1 MGGKEM
7 RNCKELKHEK
17 NGNVT
22 EKIGKN
28 KGKTKKVSKDE
39 SLLSFDLF
47 LEGKEHSAY
56 KFMGAHFITENR
68 KRGVRFTTWAP
79 RASKIYVIGDFN
91 NWELKEEYS
100 MEKINE
106 RGIWSL
112 FLPKL
117 EEGIKYKF
125 AVVNE
130 CGNNTVYKADPYAF
144 KSELRPNTASV
155 LTKIKSFRWGDK
167 RWLNKREKEGLDNKP
182 MNIYEL
188 HLGSWKRK
196 DGEFMTY
203 EEISEILVEY
213 IKEMGYTHVEFMPI
227 NEHPLDASWGYQGV
241 GYYSVT
247 SRYGDLNGLK
257 NLINKLHKNNIGVLL
272 DWVPSH
278 FCKDEHGLFMFDGS
292 PTYEY
297 EAWWKA
303 NNEGW
308 GTCNFDL
315 GRPEVKSFLFSNA
328 MYWINEFHV
337 DGLRVDA
344 VSNMLYLDYGREYGE
359 WEPNIYGGNGNL
371 EAISFLKELNTIIK
385 KEGKGAITVAEESTS
400 WEGITKPVEEDGLG
414 FDYKWNMGWMNDTL
428 SYIEL
433 DPIYRKYHHN
443 KMNFSMMYNYSE
455 KFILP
460 ISHDEVVHGKKSLI
474 NKMWG
479 DDWKKYAG
487 LRLYASFMMGHPGKK
502 LMFMGCEFGQFV
514 EWREWEELQW
524 NVIEEFDIHRIRLYA
539 SFMMGHPGKKLMFMG
554 CEFGQFVEW
563 REWEE
568 LQWNVIEEF
577 DIHRKTKEYFK
588 ALNKFYLENSSLW
601 SLDYEE
607 EGFKWIDADNLE
619 ESVLSFIRIGKK
631 KKEKLIFICNFT
643 PEVYY
648 DFKVGVP
655 ELGEYVEVF
664 NSDSL
669 EFGGA
674 GNIMGDSILKATEE
688 SFKDFDYSISVK
700 VPPLGTLVLKV
711 K

>member
-1 MGGKEM
+1 M
-7 RNCKELKHEK
+7 RNYKELKYEK

-22 EKIGKN
+22 EKIGEN
-28 KGKTKKVSKDE
+28 KGKSKKVSKDE

-68 KRGVRFTTWAP
+68 KRGVRFTTWSP
-79 RASKIYVIGDFN
+79 RASKIYIIGDFN

-100 MEKINE
+100 MKKINE

-112 FLPKL
+112 FIPKL

-125 AVVNE
+125 AVANE

-203 EEISEILVEY
+203 EEISEVLVEY
-213 IKEMGYTHVEFMPI
+213 IKEMGYTHVEFMPV

-247 SRYGDLNGLK
+247 NRYGDLNGLK
-257 NLINKLHKNNIGVLL
+257 TLINKLHKNNIGVLL

-292 PTYEY
+292 LTYEY

-344 VSNMLYLDYGREYGE
+344 VSNMLYLDYGRDYGE
-359 WEPNIYGGNGNL
+359 WESNIYGGNGNL
-371 EAISFLKELNTIIK
+371 EAIAFLKELNTIIK

-400 WEGITKPVEEDGLG
+400 WEGITKSVEEGGLG

-524 NVIEEFDIHRIRLYA
+524 NVIEEFDIHR
-539 SFMMGHPGKKLMFMG
+539 
-554 CEFGQFVEW
+554 
-563 REWEE
+563 
-568 LQWNVIEEF
+568 
-577 DIHRKTKEYFK
+577 KTKEYFK

-607 EGFKWIDADNLE
+607 EGFKWIDADNSE
-619 ESVLSFIRIGKK
+619 ESVLSFIRIGKN

-655 ELGEYVEVF
+655 ELREYVEVF

>member
-1 MGGKEM
+1 M
-7 RNCKELKHEK
+7 RNCKKLKHEK

-22 EKIGKN
+22 EKMGKN
-28 KGKTKKVSKDE
+28 KGKSKRVSKDE

-56 KFMGAHFITENR
+56 KFMGAHFVTENR

-79 RASKIYVIGDFN
+79 SSSKIYVIGDFN

-117 EEGIKYKF
+117 EEGINYKF
-125 AVVNE
+125 AVVNW

-196 DGEFMTY
+196 NGEFMTY
-203 EEISEILVEY
+203 EEISHILPEY

-257 NLINKLHKNNIGVLL
+257 ILINKLHKNNIGVLL

-297 EAWWKA
+297 GAWWKA

-328 MYWINEFHV
+328 MYWINEFHI

-371 EAISFLKELNTIIK
+371 EAIAFLKELNTIIK
-385 KEGKGAITVAEESTS
+385 NEGKGAITVAEESTS
-400 WEGITKPVEEDGLG
+400 WEGITKPVKEGGLG

-524 NVIEEFDIHRIRLYA
+524 NVIEEFDIHR
-539 SFMMGHPGKKLMFMG
+539 
-554 CEFGQFVEW
+554 
-563 REWEE
+563 
-568 LQWNVIEEF
+568 
-577 DIHRKTKEYFK
+577 KTKEYFK
-588 ALNKFYLENSSLW
+588 VLNHFYLDNSSLW

-607 EGFKWIDADNLE
+607 KGFKWIDADNSE
-619 ESVLSFIRIGKK
+619 QGVFSFMRIGKN

-655 ELGEYVEVF
+655 KLGEYVEVF
-664 NSDSL
+664 NSDAL

-674 GNIMGDSILKATEE
+674 GNIMGNSILKAKEE
-688 SFKDFDYSISVK
+688 SFKDFNYSISVK

>member
-1 MGGKEM
+1 M

-22 EKIGKN
+22 EKMGKN
-28 KGKTKKVSKDE
+28 KGKSKKVSKDE

-56 KFMGAHFITENR
+56 KFMGAHFVTENR

-106 RGIWSL
+106 IGIWSL
-112 FLPKL
+112 FVPKL

-257 NLINKLHKNNIGVLL
+257 TLINKLHKNNIGVLL

-297 EAWWKA
+297 GAWWKA

-328 MYWINEFHV
+328 MYLINEFHI

-371 EAISFLKELNTIIK
+371 EAIAFLKELNTIIK

-524 NVIEEFDIHRIRLYA
+524 NVIEEFDIHR
-539 SFMMGHPGKKLMFMG
+539 
-554 CEFGQFVEW
+554 
-563 REWEE
+563 
-568 LQWNVIEEF
+568 
-577 DIHRKTKEYFK
+577 KTKEYFK
-588 ALNKFYLENSSLW
+588 ALNHFYLENNSLW

-607 EGFKWIDADNLE
+607 EGFRWIDADNSE
-619 ESVLSFIRIGKK
+619 ESVLSFIRIGKN

>member
-1 MGGKEM
+1 M

-22 EKIGKN
+22 EKMGKN
-28 KGKTKKVSKDE
+28 KGKSKKVSKDE

-56 KFMGAHFITENR
+56 KFMGANFVTENR

-112 FLPKL
+112 FVPKL

-257 NLINKLHKNNIGVLL
+257 TLINKLHKNNIGVLL

-328 MYWINEFHV
+328 MYWINEFHI

-371 EAISFLKELNTIIK
+371 EAIAFLKELNTIIK

-524 NVIEEFDIHRIRLYA
+524 NVIEEFDIHR
-539 SFMMGHPGKKLMFMG
+539 
-554 CEFGQFVEW
+554 
-563 REWEE
+563 
-568 LQWNVIEEF
+568 
-577 DIHRKTKEYFK
+577 KTKEYFK
-588 ALNKFYLENSSLW
+588 ALNHFYLENNSLW

-607 EGFKWIDADNLE
+607 EGFRWIDADNSE
-619 ESVLSFIRIGKK
+619 ESVLSFIRIGKN

>member
-1 MGGKEM
+1 M
-7 RNCKELKHEK
+7 RNCKKLKHEK

-28 KGKTKKVSKDE
+28 KGKSKRVSKDE
-39 SLLSFDLF
+39 SLLSFNLF

-56 KFMGAHFITENR
+56 KFMGAHFVTENR

-79 RASKIYVIGDFN
+79 SSSKIYVIGDFN

-106 RGIWSL
+106 RGRWSL

-117 EEGIKYKF
+117 EEGINYKF

-196 DGEFMTY
+196 NGEFMTY
-203 EEISEILVEY
+203 EEISDILPEY

-257 NLINKLHKNNIGVLL
+257 ILINKLHKNNIGVLL

-297 EAWWKA
+297 GAWWKA

-328 MYWINEFHV
+328 MYWINEFHI

-371 EAISFLKELNTIIK
+371 EAIAFLKELNTIIK
-385 KEGKGAITVAEESTS
+385 NEGKGAITVAEESTS
-400 WEGITKPVEEDGLG
+400 WEGITKSVKEGGLG

-524 NVIEEFDIHRIRLYA
+524 NVIEEFDIHR
-539 SFMMGHPGKKLMFMG
+539 
-554 CEFGQFVEW
+554 
-563 REWEE
+563 
-568 LQWNVIEEF
+568 
-577 DIHRKTKEYFK
+577 KTKEYFK
-588 ALNKFYLENSSLW
+588 ALNHFYLDNSSLW

-607 EGFKWIDADNLE
+607 KGFKWIDADNSE
-619 ESVLSFIRIGKK
+619 QGVFSFMRIGKN

-655 ELGEYVEVF
+655 KLGEYVEVF
-664 NSDSL
+664 NSDAL

-674 GNIMGDSILKATEE
+674 GNIMGDSILKAKEE

>member
-1 MGGKEM
+1 MK
-7 RNCKELKHEK
+7 
-17 NGNVT
+17 
-22 EKIGKN
+22 
-28 KGKTKKVSKDE
+28 
-39 SLLSFDLF
+39 
-47 LEGKEHSAY
+47 
-56 KFMGAHFITENR
+56 
-68 KRGVRFTTWAP
+68 
-79 RASKIYVIGDFN
+79 
-91 NWELKEEYS
+91 
-100 MEKINE
+100 KINE

-257 NLINKLHKNNIGVLL
+257 ALINKLHKNNIGVLL

-328 MYWINEFHV
+328 MYWINEFHI

-371 EAISFLKELNTIIK
+371 EAIAFLKELNTIIK

-400 WEGITKPVEEDGLG
+400 WEGITKPVEEGGLG

-524 NVIEEFDIHRIRLYA
+524 NVIEEFDIHR
-539 SFMMGHPGKKLMFMG
+539 
-554 CEFGQFVEW
+554 
-563 REWEE
+563 
-568 LQWNVIEEF
+568 
-577 DIHRKTKEYFK
+577 KTKEYFK
-588 ALNKFYLENSSLW
+588 ALNHFYLENSSLW

-607 EGFKWIDADNLE
+607 EGFKWIDADNSE
-619 ESVLSFIRIGKK
+619 ESVLSFIRIGKN

>member
-1 MGGKEM
+1 M

-28 KGKTKKVSKDE
+28 KGKSKKVSKDE

-100 MEKINE
+100 MKKINE

-257 NLINKLHKNNIGVLL
+257 TLINKLHKNNIGVLL

-328 MYWINEFHV
+328 MYWINEFHI

-371 EAISFLKELNTIIK
+371 EAIAFLKELNTIIK

-400 WEGITKPVEEDGLG
+400 WEGITKPVEEGGLG

-524 NVIEEFDIHRIRLYA
+524 NVIEEFDIHR
-539 SFMMGHPGKKLMFMG
+539 
-554 CEFGQFVEW
+554 
-563 REWEE
+563 
-568 LQWNVIEEF
+568 
-577 DIHRKTKEYFK
+577 KTKEYFK
-588 ALNKFYLENSSLW
+588 ALNHFYLENSSLW

-607 EGFKWIDADNLE
+607 EGFKWIDADNSE
-619 ESVLSFIRIGKK
+619 ESVLSFIRIGKN

-674 GNIMGDSILKATEE
+674 GNIMGDSLLKATEE
-688 SFKDFDYSISVK
+688 SFKDFDYSINVK

>member
-1 MGGKEM
+1 M
-7 RNCKELKHEK
+7 
-17 NGNVT
+17 
-22 EKIGKN
+22 
-28 KGKTKKVSKDE
+28 SKDE

-100 MEKINE
+100 MKKINE

-203 EEISEILVEY
+203 EEISEVLVEY

-257 NLINKLHKNNIGVLL
+257 ALINKLHKNNIGVLL

-328 MYWINEFHV
+328 MYWINEFHI

-371 EAISFLKELNTIIK
+371 EAIAFLKELNTIIK

-479 DDWKKYAG
+479 DDWKKCAG
-487 LRLYASFMMGHPGKK
+487 L
-502 LMFMGCEFGQFV
+502 
-514 EWREWEELQW
+514 
-524 NVIEEFDIHRIRLYA
+524 RLYA

-588 ALNKFYLENSSLW
+588 ALNHFYLENSSLW

-607 EGFKWIDADNLE
+607 EGFKWIDADNSE
-619 ESVLSFIRIGKK
+619 ESVLSFIRIGKN

-655 ELGEYVEVF
+655 GLGEYVEVF

>member
-1 MGGKEM
+1 M

-28 KGKTKKVSKDE
+28 KGKSKKVSKDE

-100 MEKINE
+100 VKKINE

-130 CGNNTVYKADPYAF
+130 WGNNTVYKADPYAF

-203 EEISEILVEY
+203 EEISEVLVEY

-257 NLINKLHKNNIGVLL
+257 TLINKLHKNNIGVLL

-292 PTYEY
+292 LTYEY

-371 EAISFLKELNTIIK
+371 EAIAFLKELNTIIK

-487 LRLYASFMMGHPGKK
+487 LR
-502 LMFMGCEFGQFV
+502 V
-514 EWREWEELQW
+514 
-524 NVIEEFDIHRIRLYA
+524 YA

-607 EGFKWIDADNLE
+607 EGFKWIDADNSE
-619 ESVLSFIRIGKK
+619 ESVLSFIRIGKN

-655 ELGEYVEVF
+655 ELGEYVEDF
-664 NSDSL
+664 NSDAL

>member
-1 MGGKEM
+1 M

-22 EKIGKN
+22 ERIGKN
-28 KGKTKKVSKDE
+28 KGKSKKVSKDE

-106 RGIWSL
+106 RGIWSI
-112 FLPKL
+112 FVPKL

-125 AVVNE
+125 AVANE

-203 EEISEILVEY
+203 EEISEVLVEY

-257 NLINKLHKNNIGVLL
+257 ALINKLHKNNIGVLL

-371 EAISFLKELNTIIK
+371 EAIAFLKELNTIIK

-524 NVIEEFDIHRIRLYA
+524 NVIEEFDIH
-539 SFMMGHPGKKLMFMG
+539 KKT
-554 CEFGQFVEW
+554 Q
-563 REWEE
+563 
-568 LQWNVIEEF
+568 
-577 DIHRKTKEYFK
+577 EYFK
-588 ALNKFYLENSSLW
+588 ALNHFYLENSSLW

-607 EGFKWIDADNLE
+607 EGFKWIDADNSE
-619 ESVLSFIRIGKK
+619 ESVLSFIRIGKN

>member
-28 KGKTKKVSKDE
+28 KGKSKRVSKDE

-47 LEGKEHSAY
+47 LEGKEYSAY

-100 MEKINE
+100 MKKINE

-203 EEISEILVEY
+203 EEISEVLVEY

-257 NLINKLHKNNIGVLL
+257 ALINKLHKNNIGVLL

-328 MYWINEFHV
+328 MYWINEFHI

-371 EAISFLKELNTIIK
+371 EAIAFLKELNTIIK

-524 NVIEEFDIHRIRLYA
+524 NVIEEFDIH
-539 SFMMGHPGKKLMFMG
+539 KKT
-554 CEFGQFVEW
+554 Q
-563 REWEE
+563 
-568 LQWNVIEEF
+568 
-577 DIHRKTKEYFK
+577 EYFK
-588 ALNKFYLENSSLW
+588 ALNHFYLENSSLW

-607 EGFKWIDADNLE
+607 EGFKWIDADNSE
-619 ESVLSFIRIGKK
+619 ESVLSFIRIGKN

-674 GNIMGDSILKATEE
+674 ENIMGDSILKATEE

>member
-28 KGKTKKVSKDE
+28 KGKSKKVSKDE

-100 MEKINE
+100 MKKINE

-203 EEISEILVEY
+203 EEISEVLVEY

-257 NLINKLHKNNIGVLL
+257 ALINKLHKNNIGVLL

-371 EAISFLKELNTIIK
+371 EAIAFLKELNTIIK

-524 NVIEEFDIHRIRLYA
+524 NVIEEFDIHR
-539 SFMMGHPGKKLMFMG
+539 
-554 CEFGQFVEW
+554 
-563 REWEE
+563 
-568 LQWNVIEEF
+568 
-577 DIHRKTKEYFK
+577 KTKEYFK
-588 ALNKFYLENSSLW
+588 ALNHFYLENSSLW

-607 EGFKWIDADNLE
+607 EGFKWIDADNSE
-619 ESVLSFIRIGKK
+619 ESVLSFIRIGKN

-655 ELGEYVEVF
+655 GLGEYVEVF

>member
-28 KGKTKKVSKDE
+28 KGKSKKVSKDE

-56 KFMGAHFITENR
+56 KFMGAHFVTENR

-79 RASKIYVIGDFN
+79 RSSKIYVIGDFN

-203 EEISEILVEY
+203 EEISELLVEY

-227 NEHPLDASWGYQGV
+227 NEHPLDDSWGYQGV

-257 NLINKLHKNNIGVLL
+257 ALINKLHKNNIGVLL

-328 MYWINEFHV
+328 MYWINEFHI

-371 EAISFLKELNTIIK
+371 EAIAFLKELNTIIK

-524 NVIEEFDIHRIRLYA
+524 NVIEEFDIHR
-539 SFMMGHPGKKLMFMG
+539 
-554 CEFGQFVEW
+554 
-563 REWEE
+563 
-568 LQWNVIEEF
+568 
-577 DIHRKTKEYFK
+577 KTKEYFK
-588 ALNKFYLENSSLW
+588 ALNHFYLENSSLW

-607 EGFKWIDADNLE
+607 EGFKWIDVDNSE
-619 ESVLSFIRIGKK
+619 ESVLSFIRIGKN

-655 ELGEYVEVF
+655 GLGEYVEVF

>member
-17 NGNVT
+17 SGNVT
-22 EKIGKN
+22 EKVGKN
-28 KGKTKKVSKDE
+28 KGKSKKVSKDE

-100 MEKINE
+100 MKKINE

-203 EEISEILVEY
+203 EEISEVLVEY

-257 NLINKLHKNNIGVLL
+257 ALINKLHKNNIGVLL

-278 FCKDEHGLFMFDGS
+278 FCKDEHGLFMFDRS

-328 MYWINEFHV
+328 MYWINEFHI

-371 EAISFLKELNTIIK
+371 EAIAFLKELNTIIK

-524 NVIEEFDIHRIRLYA
+524 NVIEEFDIHR
-539 SFMMGHPGKKLMFMG
+539 
-554 CEFGQFVEW
+554 
-563 REWEE
+563 
-568 LQWNVIEEF
+568 
-577 DIHRKTKEYFK
+577 KTKEYFK
-588 ALNKFYLENSSLW
+588 ALNHFYLENSSLW

-607 EGFKWIDADNLE
+607 EGFRWIDADNSE
-619 ESVLSFIRIGKK
+619 ESVLSFIRIGKN

-655 ELGEYVEVF
+655 GLGEYVEVF

>member
-28 KGKTKKVSKDE
+28 KGKSKKVSKDE

-56 KFMGAHFITENR
+56 KFMGAHFVTENR

-79 RASKIYVIGDFN
+79 RSSKIYVIGDFN

-112 FLPKL
+112 FVPKL

-182 MNIYEL
+182 MNIYEI
-188 HLGSWKRK
+188 HLGSWKRRN
-196 DGEFMTY
+196 GEFMTY
-203 EEISEILVEY
+203 EEISEILPEY

-257 NLINKLHKNNIGVLL
+257 TLINKLHKNNIGVLL

-328 MYWINEFHV
+328 MYWINEFHI

-359 WEPNIYGGNGNL
+359 WETNIYGGNGNL
-371 EAISFLKELNTIIK
+371 EAIAFLKELNTIIK

-487 LRLYASFMMGHPGKK
+487 LRLYT
-502 LMFMGCEFGQFV
+502 
-514 EWREWEELQW
+514 
-524 NVIEEFDIHRIRLYA
+524 

-577 DIHRKTKEYFK
+577 DIHRKTQEYFRV
-588 ALNKFYLENSSLW
+588 LNHFYLENNSLW

-607 EGFKWIDADNLE
+607 EGFRWIDADNSE
-619 ESVLSFIRIGKK
+619 QSVLSFIRIGKN

-674 GNIMGDSILKATEE
+674 GNIMGDNILEATEE
-688 SFKDFDYSISVK
+688 SFKDFDYSINVK
-700 VPPLGTLVLKV
+700 VPPLGTLVLKL

>member
-28 KGKTKKVSKDE
+28 KGKSKKVFKDE

-106 RGIWSL
+106 RGIWSI
-112 FLPKL
+112 FVPKL

-125 AVVNE
+125 AVANE

-155 LTKIKSFRWGDK
+155 LPKIKSFRWGDK

-203 EEISEILVEY
+203 EEISEVLVEY

-257 NLINKLHKNNIGVLL
+257 TLINKLHKNNIGVLL

-328 MYWINEFHV
+328 MYWINEFHI

-371 EAISFLKELNTIIK
+371 EAIAFLKELNTIIK

-524 NVIEEFDIHRIRLYA
+524 NVIEEFDIH
-539 SFMMGHPGKKLMFMG
+539 KKT
-554 CEFGQFVEW
+554 Q
-563 REWEE
+563 
-568 LQWNVIEEF
+568 
-577 DIHRKTKEYFK
+577 EYFK
-588 ALNKFYLENSSLW
+588 ALNHFYLENSSLW

-607 EGFKWIDADNLE
+607 EGFKWIDADNSE
-619 ESVLSFIRIGKK
+619 ESVLSFIRIGKN

>member
-28 KGKTKKVSKDE
+28 KGKSKKVSKDE

-100 MEKINE
+100 MKKINE

-203 EEISEILVEY
+203 EEISEVLVEY

-257 NLINKLHKNNIGVLL
+257 ALINKLHKNNIGVLL

-328 MYWINEFHV
+328 MYWINEFHI

-371 EAISFLKELNTIIK
+371 EAIAFLKELNTIIK

-443 KMNFSMMYNYSE
+443 KMNFSMLYNYSE

-524 NVIEEFDIHRIRLYA
+524 NVIEEFDIH
-539 SFMMGHPGKKLMFMG
+539 KKT
-554 CEFGQFVEW
+554 Q
-563 REWEE
+563 
-568 LQWNVIEEF
+568 
-577 DIHRKTKEYFK
+577 EYFK
-588 ALNKFYLENSSLW
+588 ALNHFYLENSSLW

-607 EGFKWIDADNLE
+607 EGFKWIDADNSE
-619 ESVLSFIRIGKK
+619 ESVLSFIRIGKN

>member
-28 KGKTKKVSKDE
+28 KGKSKKVSKDE

-100 MEKINE
+100 MKKINE

-203 EEISEILVEY
+203 EEISEVLVEY

-257 NLINKLHKNNIGVLL
+257 ALINKLHKNNIGVLL

-315 GRPEVKSFLFSNA
+315 GRPEVKSFLFSND

-371 EAISFLKELNTIIK
+371 EAIAFLKELNTIIK

-524 NVIEEFDIHRIRLYA
+524 NVIEEFDIHR
-539 SFMMGHPGKKLMFMG
+539 
-554 CEFGQFVEW
+554 
-563 REWEE
+563 
-568 LQWNVIEEF
+568 
-577 DIHRKTKEYFK
+577 KTKEYFK
-588 ALNKFYLENSSLW
+588 ALNHFYLENSSLW

-607 EGFKWIDADNLE
+607 EGFKWIDADNSE
-619 ESVLSFIRIGKK
+619 ESVLSFIRIGKNK
-631 KKEKLIFICNFT
+631 KKKLIFICNFT

>member
-1 MGGKEM
+1 M
-7 RNCKELKHEK
+7 
-17 NGNVT
+17 
-22 EKIGKN
+22 
-28 KGKTKKVSKDE
+28 SKDE

-56 KFMGAHFITENR
+56 KFMGAHFVTENR

-79 RASKIYVIGDFN
+79 SSSKIYVIGDFN
-91 NWELKEEYS
+91 NWELREEYS

-117 EEGIKYKF
+117 EEGINYKF

-203 EEISEILVEY
+203 EEISEVLVEY

-257 NLINKLHKNNIGVLL
+257 TLINKLHKNNIGVLL

-297 EAWWKA
+297 GAWWKA

-328 MYWINEFHV
+328 MYWINEFHI

-371 EAISFLKELNTIIK
+371 EAIAFLKELNTIIK
-385 KEGKGAITVAEESTS
+385 NEGKGAITVAEESTS
-400 WEGITKPVEEDGLG
+400 WEGITKPVKEGGLG

-524 NVIEEFDIHRIRLYA
+524 NVIEEFDIHR
-539 SFMMGHPGKKLMFMG
+539 
-554 CEFGQFVEW
+554 
-563 REWEE
+563 
-568 LQWNVIEEF
+568 
-577 DIHRKTKEYFK
+577 KTKEYFK
-588 ALNKFYLENSSLW
+588 ALNHFYLDNSSLW

-607 EGFKWIDADNLE
+607 KGFKWIDADNSE
-619 ESVLSFIRIGKK
+619 QGVFSFMRIGKN

-655 ELGEYVEVF
+655 KLGEYVEVF
-664 NSDSL
+664 NSDAL

-674 GNIMGDSILKATEE
+674 GNIMGDSILKAKEE

>member
-1 MGGKEM
+1 M
-7 RNCKELKHEK
+7 RNYKELKHEK

-28 KGKTKKVSKDE
+28 KGKSKKVSKDE

-68 KRGVRFTTWAP
+68 KRGVRFTIWAP

-112 FLPKL
+112 FVPKL

-182 MNIYEL
+182 MNIYEI

-196 DGEFMTY
+196 NGEFMTY
-203 EEISEILVEY
+203 EEISEILPEY

-257 NLINKLHKNNIGVLL
+257 TLINKLHKNNIGVLL

-328 MYWINEFHV
+328 MYWINEFHI

-359 WEPNIYGGNGNL
+359 WETNIYGGNGNL
-371 EAISFLKELNTIIK
+371 EAIAFLKELNTIIK

-502 LMFMGCEFGQFV
+502 LMFMGCEFGQFI

-524 NVIEEFDIHRIRLYA
+524 NVIE
-539 SFMMGHPGKKLMFMG
+539 K
-554 CEFGQFVEW
+554 
-563 REWEE
+563 
-568 LQWNVIEEF
+568 F
-577 DIHRKTKEYFK
+577 DIHRKTQEYFRV
-588 ALNKFYLENSSLW
+588 LNHFYLENNSLW

-607 EGFKWIDADNLE
+607 EGFRWIDADNSE
-619 ESVLSFIRIGKK
+619 QSVLSFIRIGKN

-674 GNIMGDSILKATEE
+674 GNIMGDNILEATEE
-688 SFKDFDYSISVK
+688 SFKDFDYSINVK
-700 VPPLGTLVLKV
+700 VPPLGTLVLKL

>member
-1 MGGKEM
+1 M

-28 KGKTKKVSKDE
+28 KGKSKKVSKDE

-47 LEGKEHSAY
+47 LDGKEHSAY

-100 MEKINE
+100 MKKINE

-257 NLINKLHKNNIGVLL
+257 TLINKLHKNNIGVLL

-328 MYWINEFHV
+328 MYWINEFHI

-371 EAISFLKELNTIIK
+371 EAIAFLKELNTIIK

-524 NVIEEFDIHRIRLYA
+524 NVIEEFDIHR
-539 SFMMGHPGKKLMFMG
+539 
-554 CEFGQFVEW
+554 
-563 REWEE
+563 
-568 LQWNVIEEF
+568 
-577 DIHRKTKEYFK
+577 KTKEYFK
-588 ALNKFYLENSSLW
+588 ALNHFYLENSSLW

-607 EGFKWIDADNLE
+607 EGFKWIDADNSE
-619 ESVLSFIRIGKK
+619 ESVLSFIRIGKN

>member
-1 MGGKEM
+1 M
-7 RNCKELKHEK
+7 
-17 NGNVT
+17 
-22 EKIGKN
+22 
-28 KGKTKKVSKDE
+28 SKDE

-56 KFMGAHFITENR
+56 KFMGAHFVTENR

-106 RGIWSL
+106 RGILSL
-112 FLPKL
+112 FVPKL

-203 EEISEILVEY
+203 EEISEVLVEY

-257 NLINKLHKNNIGVLL
+257 TLINKLHKNNIGVLL

-328 MYWINEFHV
+328 MYWINEFHI

-371 EAISFLKELNTIIK
+371 EAIAFLKELNTIIK

-524 NVIEEFDIHRIRLYA
+524 NVIEEFDIHR
-539 SFMMGHPGKKLMFMG
+539 
-554 CEFGQFVEW
+554 
-563 REWEE
+563 
-568 LQWNVIEEF
+568 
-577 DIHRKTKEYFK
+577 KTKEYFK
-588 ALNKFYLENSSLW
+588 ALNHFYLENNSLW

-607 EGFKWIDADNLE
+607 EGFRWIDADNSE
-619 ESVLSFIRIGKK
+619 ESVLSFIRIGKN

>member
-1 MGGKEM
+1 M
-7 RNCKELKHEK
+7 
-17 NGNVT
+17 
-22 EKIGKN
+22 
-28 KGKTKKVSKDE
+28 SKDE

-56 KFMGAHFITENR
+56 KFMGAHFVTENR

-79 RASKIYVIGDFN
+79 RSSKIYVIGDFN

-203 EEISEILVEY
+203 EEISELLVEY

-257 NLINKLHKNNIGVLL
+257 ALINKLHKNNIGVLL

-328 MYWINEFHV
+328 MYWINEFHI

-371 EAISFLKELNTIIK
+371 EAIAFLKELNTIIK

-524 NVIEEFDIHRIRLYA
+524 NVIEEFDIHR
-539 SFMMGHPGKKLMFMG
+539 
-554 CEFGQFVEW
+554 
-563 REWEE
+563 
-568 LQWNVIEEF
+568 
-577 DIHRKTKEYFK
+577 KTKEYFK
-588 ALNKFYLENSSLW
+588 ALNHFYLENSSLW

-607 EGFKWIDADNLE
+607 EGFKWIDADNSE
-619 ESVLSFIRIGKK
+619 ESVLSFIRIGKN

-655 ELGEYVEVF
+655 GLGEYVEVF

>member
-1 MGGKEM
+1 M

-28 KGKTKKVSKDE
+28 KGKSKKVSKDE

-100 MEKINE
+100 MKKINE

-117 EEGIKYKF
+117 EEDIKYKF
-125 AVVNE
+125 AVLNE
-130 CGNNTVYKADPYAF
+130 GGNNTVYKADPYAF

-203 EEISEILVEY
+203 EEISEVLVEY

-257 NLINKLHKNNIGVLL
+257 ALINKLHKNNIGVLL

-371 EAISFLKELNTIIK
+371 EAIAFLKELNTIIK

-524 NVIEEFDIHRIRLYA
+524 NVIEEFDIHR
-539 SFMMGHPGKKLMFMG
+539 
-554 CEFGQFVEW
+554 
-563 REWEE
+563 
-568 LQWNVIEEF
+568 
-577 DIHRKTKEYFK
+577 KTKEYFK
-588 ALNKFYLENSSLW
+588 ALNHFYLENSSLW

-607 EGFKWIDADNLE
+607 EGFKWIDADNSE
-619 ESVLSFIRIGKK
+619 ESVLSFIRIGKN

>member
-1 MGGKEM
+1 M

-28 KGKTKKVSKDE
+28 KGKSKKVSKDE

-100 MEKINE
+100 MKKINE

-203 EEISEILVEY
+203 EEISEVLVEY
-213 IKEMGYTHVEFMPI
+213 VKEMGYTHVEFMPI

-257 NLINKLHKNNIGVLL
+257 ALINKLHKNNIGVLL

-297 EAWWKA
+297 GAWWKA

-328 MYWINEFHV
+328 MYWINEFHI

-371 EAISFLKELNTIIK
+371 EAIAFLKELNTIIK

-487 LRLYASFMMGHPGKK
+487 LRFYASFMMGHPGKK

-524 NVIEEFDIHRIRLYA
+524 NVIEEFDIH
-539 SFMMGHPGKKLMFMG
+539 KKT
-554 CEFGQFVEW
+554 Q
-563 REWEE
+563 
-568 LQWNVIEEF
+568 
-577 DIHRKTKEYFK
+577 EYFK
-588 ALNKFYLENSSLW
+588 ALNHFYLENSSLW

-607 EGFKWIDADNLE
+607 EGFKWIDADNSE
-619 ESVLSFIRIGKK
+619 ESVLSFIRIGKN

>member
-17 NGNVT
+17 DGNVT

-28 KGKTKKVSKDE
+28 KGKSKKVSKDE
-39 SLLSFDLF
+39 NLLNFDLF
-47 LEGKEHSAY
+47 LDGKEHLAY
-56 KFMGAHFITENR
+56 KFMGAHFVTENR
-68 KRGVRFTTWAP
+68 KKGIRFTTWAP

-91 NWELKEEYS
+91 NWELKEEAS

-112 FLPKL
+112 FIPKL

-167 RWLNKREKEGLDNKP
+167 RWLNKREKDGLDNKP

-203 EEISEILVEY
+203 EEISEILPEY

-257 NLINKLHKNNIGVLL
+257 TLINKLHKNNIGVLL

-328 MYWINEFHV
+328 MYWINEFHI

-359 WEPNIYGGNGNL
+359 WETNIYGGNGNL
-371 EAISFLKELNTIIK
+371 EAIAFLKELNTIIK

-524 NVIEEFDIHRIRLYA
+524 NVIEEFDIHR
-539 SFMMGHPGKKLMFMG
+539 
-554 CEFGQFVEW
+554 
-563 REWEE
+563 
-568 LQWNVIEEF
+568 
-577 DIHRKTKEYFK
+577 KTQEYFRV
-588 ALNKFYLENSSLW
+588 LNHFYLENNSLW

-607 EGFKWIDADNLE
+607 EGFRWIDADNSE
-619 ESVLSFIRIGKK
+619 QSVLSFIRIGKN

-674 GNIMGDSILKATEE
+674 GNIMGDNILEATEE
-688 SFKDFDYSISVK
+688 SFKDFDYSINVK
-700 VPPLGTLVLKV
+700 VPPLGTLVLKL

>member
-1 MGGKEM
+1 M
-7 RNCKELKHEK
+7 RNYKELKHEK

-22 EKIGKN
+22 EKIGEN
-28 KGKTKKVSKDE
+28 KGKSKKMSKDE

-68 KRGVRFTTWAP
+68 KRGVRFTTWSP
-79 RASKIYVIGDFN
+79 RASKIYIIGDFN

-100 MEKINE
+100 MKKINE

-112 FLPKL
+112 FIPKL

-125 AVVNE
+125 AVENE
-130 CGNNTVYKADPYAF
+130 CGNNTVYKSDPYAF

-203 EEISEILVEY
+203 EEISEVLVEY
-213 IKEMGYTHVEFMPI
+213 IKEMGYTHVEFMPL

-257 NLINKLHKNNIGVLL
+257 TLINKLHKNNIGVLL

-297 EAWWKA
+297 EVWWKA

-359 WEPNIYGGNGNL
+359 WEPNIYGENGNL
-371 EAISFLKELNTIIK
+371 EAIAFLKELNTIIK

-400 WEGITKPVEEDGLG
+400 WEGITKSVEEGGLG

-524 NVIEEFDIHRIRLYA
+524 
-539 SFMMGHPGKKLMFMG
+539 S
-554 CEFGQFVEW
+554 
-563 REWEE
+563 
-568 LQWNVIEEF
+568 VIEEF

-607 EGFKWIDADNLE
+607 EGFKWMDADNSE
-619 ESVLSFIRIGKK
+619 ESVLSFIRIGKN

-669 EFGGA
+669 EFGGV

>member
-1 MGGKEM
+1 M

-28 KGKTKKVSKDE
+28 KGKSKKVSKDE

-56 KFMGAHFITENR
+56 KFMGAHFVTENR

-112 FLPKL
+112 FIPKL

-203 EEISEILVEY
+203 EEISEVLVEY

-371 EAISFLKELNTIIK
+371 EAIAFLKELNTIIK

-524 NVIEEFDIHRIRLYA
+524 NVIEEFDIHR
-539 SFMMGHPGKKLMFMG
+539 
-554 CEFGQFVEW
+554 
-563 REWEE
+563 
-568 LQWNVIEEF
+568 
-577 DIHRKTKEYFK
+577 KTKEYFK
-588 ALNKFYLENSSLW
+588 ALNHFYLENNSLW

-607 EGFKWIDADNLE
+607 GFRWIDADNSE
-619 ESVLSFIRIGKK
+619 ESVLSFIRIGKN

>member
-28 KGKTKKVSKDE
+28 KGKSKKVSKDE

-56 KFMGAHFITENR
+56 KFMGAHFVTENR

-79 RASKIYVIGDFN
+79 RSSKIYVIGDFN

-100 MEKINE
+100 LEKINE

-203 EEISEILVEY
+203 EEISELLVEY

-257 NLINKLHKNNIGVLL
+257 ALINKLHKNNIGVLL

-328 MYWINEFHV
+328 MYWINEFHI

-371 EAISFLKELNTIIK
+371 EAIAFLKELNTIIK

-524 NVIEEFDIHRIRLYA
+524 NVIEEFDIHR
-539 SFMMGHPGKKLMFMG
+539 
-554 CEFGQFVEW
+554 
-563 REWEE
+563 
-568 LQWNVIEEF
+568 
-577 DIHRKTKEYFK
+577 KTKEYFK
-588 ALNKFYLENSSLW
+588 ALNHFYLENSSLW

-607 EGFKWIDADNLE
+607 EGFKWIDADNSE
-619 ESVLSFIRIGKK
+619 ESVLSFIRIGKN

-655 ELGEYVEVF
+655 GLGEYVEVF

>member
-1 MGGKEM
+1 M
-7 RNCKELKHEK
+7 RNYKELKHEK

-22 EKIGKN
+22 EKIGEN
-28 KGKTKKVSKDE
+28 KGKSKKMSKDE

-68 KRGVRFTTWAP
+68 KRGVRFTTWSP
-79 RASKIYVIGDFN
+79 RASKIYIIGDFN

-100 MEKINE
+100 MKKINE

-112 FLPKL
+112 FIPKL

-125 AVVNE
+125 AVENE
-130 CGNNTVYKADPYAF
+130 CGNNTVYKSDPYSF

-203 EEISEILVEY
+203 EEISEVLVEY
-213 IKEMGYTHVEFMPI
+213 VKEMGYTHVEFMPV

-257 NLINKLHKNNIGVLL
+257 TLINKLHKNNIGVLL

-297 EAWWKA
+297 EVWWKA

-337 DGLRVDA
+337 DGLRVDT

-359 WEPNIYGGNGNL
+359 WEPNIYGENGNL
-371 EAISFLKELNTIIK
+371 EAIAFLKELNTIIK

-400 WEGITKPVEEDGLG
+400 WEGITKSVEEGGLG

-524 NVIEEFDIHRIRLYA
+524 
-539 SFMMGHPGKKLMFMG
+539 S
-554 CEFGQFVEW
+554 
-563 REWEE
+563 
-568 LQWNVIEEF
+568 VIEEF

-607 EGFKWIDADNLE
+607 EGFKWIDADNSE
-619 ESVLSFIRIGKK
+619 ESVLSFIRIGKN

-669 EFGGA
+669 EFGGV

>member
-22 EKIGKN
+22 EKMGKN
-28 KGKTKKVSKDE
+28 KGKSKRVSKDE

-56 KFMGAHFITENR
+56 KFMGAHFVTENR

-106 RGIWSL
+106 RGILSL
-112 FLPKL
+112 FVPKL

-203 EEISEILVEY
+203 EEISELLVEY

-257 NLINKLHKNNIGVLL
+257 TLINKLHKNNIGVLL

-328 MYWINEFHV
+328 MYWINEFHI

-371 EAISFLKELNTIIK
+371 EAIAFLKELNTIIK

-524 NVIEEFDIHRIRLYA
+524 NVIEEFDIHR
-539 SFMMGHPGKKLMFMG
+539 
-554 CEFGQFVEW
+554 
-563 REWEE
+563 
-568 LQWNVIEEF
+568 
-577 DIHRKTKEYFK
+577 KTKEYFK
-588 ALNKFYLENSSLW
+588 ALNHFYLENNSLW

-607 EGFKWIDADNLE
+607 EGFRWIDADNSE
-619 ESVLSFIRIGKK
+619 ESVLSFIRIGKN

-655 ELGEYVEVF
+655 GLGEYVEVF

>member
-28 KGKTKKVSKDE
+28 KGKSKKVSKDE

-100 MEKINE
+100 MKKINE

-257 NLINKLHKNNIGVLL
+257 TLINKLHKNNIGVLL

-328 MYWINEFHV
+328 MYWINEFHI

-371 EAISFLKELNTIIK
+371 EAIAFLKELNTIIK

-524 NVIEEFDIHRIRLYA
+524 NVIEEFDIHR
-539 SFMMGHPGKKLMFMG
+539 
-554 CEFGQFVEW
+554 
-563 REWEE
+563 
-568 LQWNVIEEF
+568 
-577 DIHRKTKEYFK
+577 KTKEYFK
-588 ALNKFYLENSSLW
+588 ALNHFYLENSSLW

-607 EGFKWIDADNLE
+607 EGFKWIDADNSE
-619 ESVLSFIRIGKK
+619 ESVLSFIRIGKN

-655 ELGEYVEVF
+655 GLGEYVEVF

>member
-28 KGKTKKVSKDE
+28 KGKSKKVSKDE

-100 MEKINE
+100 MKKINE

-167 RWLNKREKEGLDNKP
+167 GWLNKREKEGLDNKP

-203 EEISEILVEY
+203 EEISEVLVEY

-257 NLINKLHKNNIGVLL
+257 ALINKLHKNNIGVLL

-371 EAISFLKELNTIIK
+371 EAIAFLKELNTIIK

-524 NVIEEFDIHRIRLYA
+524 NVIEEFDIH
-539 SFMMGHPGKKLMFMG
+539 KKT
-554 CEFGQFVEW
+554 Q
-563 REWEE
+563 
-568 LQWNVIEEF
+568 
-577 DIHRKTKEYFK
+577 EYFK
-588 ALNKFYLENSSLW
+588 ALNHFYLENGSLW

-607 EGFKWIDADNLE
+607 EGFKWIDADNSE
-619 ESVLSFIRIGKK
+619 ESVLSFIRIGKN

>member
-1 MGGKEM
+1 M

-28 KGKTKKVSKDE
+28 KGKSKKVSKDE

-100 MEKINE
+100 MKKINE

-203 EEISEILVEY
+203 EEISEVLVEY
-213 IKEMGYTHVEFMPI
+213 VKEMGYTHVEFMPI

-257 NLINKLHKNNIGVLL
+257 ALINKLHKNNIGVLL

-297 EAWWKA
+297 GAWWKA

-328 MYWINEFHV
+328 MYWINEFHI

-371 EAISFLKELNTIIK
+371 EAIAFLKELNTIIK

-524 NVIEEFDIHRIRLYA
+524 NVIEEFDIH
-539 SFMMGHPGKKLMFMG
+539 KKT
-554 CEFGQFVEW
+554 Q
-563 REWEE
+563 
-568 LQWNVIEEF
+568 
-577 DIHRKTKEYFK
+577 EYFK
-588 ALNKFYLENSSLW
+588 ALNHFYLENSSLW

-607 EGFKWIDADNLE
+607 EGFKWIDADNSE
-619 ESVLSFIRIGKK
+619 ESVLSFIRIGKN

-674 GNIMGDSILKATEE
+674 GNIKGDSILKATEE

>member
-1 MGGKEM
+1 M
-7 RNCKELKHEK
+7 
-17 NGNVT
+17 
-22 EKIGKN
+22 
-28 KGKTKKVSKDE
+28 SKDE

-100 MEKINE
+100 MKKINE
-106 RGIWSL
+106 RGRGIWSL

-203 EEISEILVEY
+203 EEISEVLVEY

-257 NLINKLHKNNIGVLL
+257 ALINKLHKNNIGVLL

-328 MYWINEFHV
+328 MYWINEFHI

-371 EAISFLKELNTIIK
+371 EAIAFLKELNTIIK

-433 DPIYRKYHHN
+433 DPIYRKYNHN

-524 NVIEEFDIHRIRLYA
+524 NVIEEFDIHR
-539 SFMMGHPGKKLMFMG
+539 
-554 CEFGQFVEW
+554 
-563 REWEE
+563 
-568 LQWNVIEEF
+568 
-577 DIHRKTKEYFK
+577 KTKEYFK
-588 ALNKFYLENSSLW
+588 ALNHFYLENSSLW

-607 EGFKWIDADNLE
+607 EGFKWIDADNSE
-619 ESVLSFIRIGKK
+619 ESVLSFIRIGKN

>member
-1 MGGKEM
+1 M

-28 KGKTKKVSKDE
+28 KGKSKKVSKDE

-100 MEKINE
+100 MKKINE

-203 EEISEILVEY
+203 EEISEVLVEY
-213 IKEMGYTHVEFMPI
+213 VKEMGYTHVEFMPI

-257 NLINKLHKNNIGVLL
+257 ALINKLHKNNIGVLL

-297 EAWWKA
+297 GAWWKA

-328 MYWINEFHV
+328 MYWINEFHI

-371 EAISFLKELNTIIK
+371 EAIAFLKELNTIIK

-524 NVIEEFDIHRIRLYA
+524 NVIEEFDIH
-539 SFMMGHPGKKLMFMG
+539 KKI
-554 CEFGQFVEW
+554 Q
-563 REWEE
+563 
-568 LQWNVIEEF
+568 
-577 DIHRKTKEYFK
+577 EYFK
-588 ALNKFYLENSSLW
+588 ALNHFYLENSSLW

-607 EGFKWIDADNLE
+607 EGFKWIDADNSE
-619 ESVLSFIRIGKK
+619 ESVLSFIRIGKN

>member
-1 MGGKEM
+1 M
-7 RNCKELKHEK
+7 RNCKKLKHEK

-22 EKIGKN
+22 EKMGKN
-28 KGKTKKVSKDE
+28 EGKSKRVSKDE

-56 KFMGAHFITENR
+56 KFMGAHFVTENR

-79 RASKIYVIGDFN
+79 SSSKIYVIGDFN

-117 EEGIKYKF
+117 EEGINYKF

-196 DGEFMTY
+196 NGEFMTY
-203 EEISEILVEY
+203 EEISDILPEY

-257 NLINKLHKNNIGVLL
+257 ILINKLHKNNIGVLL

-297 EAWWKA
+297 GAWWKA

-328 MYWINEFHV
+328 MYWINEFHI

-371 EAISFLKELNTIIK
+371 EAIAFLKELNTIIK
-385 KEGKGAITVAEESTS
+385 NEGKGAITVAEESTS
-400 WEGITKPVEEDGLG
+400 WEGITKPVKEGGLG

-524 NVIEEFDIHRIRLYA
+524 NVIEEFDIHR
-539 SFMMGHPGKKLMFMG
+539 
-554 CEFGQFVEW
+554 
-563 REWEE
+563 
-568 LQWNVIEEF
+568 
-577 DIHRKTKEYFK
+577 KTKEYFK
-588 ALNKFYLENSSLW
+588 VLNHFYLDNSSLW

-607 EGFKWIDADNLE
+607 KGFKWIDADNSE
-619 ESVLSFIRIGKK
+619 QGVFSFIRIGKN

-655 ELGEYVEVF
+655 KLGEYVEVF
-664 NSDSL
+664 NSDAL

-674 GNIMGDSILKATEE
+674 GNIMGDSILKAKEE

>member
-1 MGGKEM
+1 M

-28 KGKTKKVSKDE
+28 KGKSKKVSKDE
-39 SLLSFDLF
+39 NLLNFDLF
-47 LEGKEHSAY
+47 LDGKEHLAY
-56 KFMGAHFITENR
+56 KFMGAHFVTENR
-68 KRGVRFTTWAP
+68 KKGIRFTTWAP

-91 NWELKEEYS
+91 NWELKEEAS

-112 FLPKL
+112 FIPKL

-167 RWLNKREKEGLDNKP
+167 RWLNKREKDGLDNKP

-203 EEISEILVEY
+203 EEISEILPEY

-257 NLINKLHKNNIGVLL
+257 TLINKLHKNNIGVLL

-328 MYWINEFHV
+328 MYWINEFHI

-359 WEPNIYGGNGNL
+359 WETNIYGGNGNL
-371 EAISFLKELNTIIK
+371 EAIAFLKELNTIIK

-524 NVIEEFDIHRIRLYA
+524 NVIEEFDIHR
-539 SFMMGHPGKKLMFMG
+539 
-554 CEFGQFVEW
+554 
-563 REWEE
+563 
-568 LQWNVIEEF
+568 
-577 DIHRKTKEYFK
+577 KTKEYFK
-588 ALNKFYLENSSLW
+588 ALNHFYLENNSLW

-607 EGFKWIDADNLE
+607 EGFRWIDADNSE
-619 ESVLSFIRIGKK
+619 QSVLSFIRIGKN

-674 GNIMGDSILKATEE
+674 GNIMGDNILEAKEE
-688 SFKDFDYSISVK
+688 SFKEFDYSINVK
-700 VPPLGTLVLKV
+700 VPPLGTLVLKL

>member
-1 MGGKEM
+1 M

-28 KGKTKKVSKDE
+28 KGKSKKVSKDE

-100 MEKINE
+100 MKKINE

-203 EEISEILVEY
+203 EEISEVLVEY
-213 IKEMGYTHVEFMPI
+213 VKEMGYTHVEFMPI

-257 NLINKLHKNNIGVLL
+257 ALINKLHKNNIGVLL

-297 EAWWKA
+297 GAWWKA

-328 MYWINEFHV
+328 MYWINEFHI

-359 WEPNIYGGNGNL
+359 WESNIYGGNGNL
-371 EAISFLKELNTIIK
+371 EAIAFLKELNTIIK

-400 WEGITKPVEEDGLG
+400 WEGITKSVEEGGLG

-524 NVIEEFDIHRIRLYA
+524 NVIEEFDIHR
-539 SFMMGHPGKKLMFMG
+539 
-554 CEFGQFVEW
+554 
-563 REWEE
+563 
-568 LQWNVIEEF
+568 
-577 DIHRKTKEYFK
+577 KTKEYFK

-607 EGFKWIDADNLE
+607 EGFKWIDADNSE
-619 ESVLSFIRIGKK
+619 ESVLSFIRIGKN

-674 GNIMGDSILKATEE
+674 GNIMEDSILKATEE